1 MPQNPYQTALDSLKK
16 YGSGVYTEDPSSA
29 LLNEDDIYNEP
40 LSPGG
45 SPLPKDP
52 GIARS
57 TYQRNYGNELETRQF
72 NAIRSGQ
79 IPEAAALH
87 GLLNSNDQDI
97 ARTNAP
103 YDRDMKQIED
113 SRNRN
118 RIAIEAGYGG
128 TRQIAKDY
136 QPDGQITAAGAFDP
150 DRMEPSAKM
159 TQVGLAQ
166 DRYKIDAPLRL
177 EQEKS
182 RGDRALATDKFKR
195 MIELERVQSQ
205 GGIEPAV
212 SHEPG
217 AGGAPPASASPNQ
230 NPSKPLGSPMDRVKD
245 FVMGT
250 GATPYNSL
258 KDFLNAKTERTLYGK
273 AATPYS
279 DAVQNISYGNLQQL
293 SGQFPGVRGFGYLLP
308 KLQEHQAR
316 PGDETPAATY
326 ARLQGMDRL
335 LSQSMGDFDNPSLV
349 PKFKT
354 AANGDITIAQ
364 DPQMIIRGK
373 LALKNANDNIRQ
385 AIEDMKTLYPGI
397 GGNATPP
404 GPPAG
409 GSKYERVQ

>member
-16 YGSGVYTEDPSSA
+16 YSSGIYTEDPSTS
-29 LLNEDDIYNEP
+29 LLSEEDVSNPP
-40 LSPGG
+40 LSAGG
-45 SPLPKDP
+45 SRLPKDP
-52 GIARS
+52 GIGNS
-57 TYQRNYGNELETRQF
+57 TYQRNLGDEYATREF

-79 IPEAAALH
+79 IPEALALRGLISSNAA
-87 GLLNSNDQDI
+87 DQ
-97 ARTNAP
+97 AATNAP
-103 YDRDMKQIED
+103 YERDMKQIED
-113 SRNRN
+113 SRSRN
-118 RIAIEAGYGG
+118 RAAIEAGYGG

-150 DRMEPSAKM
+150 DRMAPTAKM
-159 TQVGLAQ
+159 AQVGLAQ
-166 DRYKIDAPLRL
+166 ERYKIDEPIRL
-177 EQEKS
+177 EQVKS
-182 RGDRALATDKFKR
+182 QADRALASDKFKR
-195 MIELERVQSQ
+195 MIDLERAQS
-205 GGIEPAV
+205 GAAAGIE
-212 SHEPG
+212 EPPS
-217 AGGAPPASASPNQ
+217 APTPSPNQ
-230 NPSKPLGSPMDRVKD
+230 NPSKPLGSPVDRVKE

-354 AANGDITIAQ
+354 SPNGDISLAQ

-385 AIEDMKTLYPGI
+385 AIEDMKRLYPGI
-397 GGNATPP
+397 EGGSAATPGSTPP

-409 GSKYERVQ
+409 GSKYERVR